1 MLIDLIN
8 FVAKTDADRDTGGS
22 RGLGFIPYSA
32 IQALDGLVSIDIIF
46 WLLPT
51 D

>member
-1 MLIDLIN
+1 MIDLIN
-8 FVAKTDADRDTGGS
+8 FVAKRVTERDTGGS
-22 RGLGFIPYSA
+22 GGLGFIPSSA
-32 IQALDGLVSIDIIF
+32 IQALDGQVCVDIIF